1 MMLHRRLLSAV
12 LLAASLGQAVAAP
25 PGRAARTK
33 PLSSPLPDT
42 GQTRIF
48 SDRGQMLAAPG
59 PTEPFYGQDG
69 QFEGRRPAYAVSKDG
84 KVVRDLVTGL
94 MWQRSPELN
103 GDGQLTAADKLT
115 WDAVQKRPAALNA
128 ARFGGYTDWR
138 LPTIKELYS
147 LIDFRGVDPSPMAAA
162 TGGLIPFIDTKAF
175 QFAYGRQEDGDR
187 VIDSQYASS
196 TLYVAK
202 GGFIGMLLFGVNFAD
217 GRIKGY
223 GLTMPGGRQKAFY
236 VQCVRGPRGYGVNLL
251 KPAGKGLVLDQATG
265 LMWEQDDS
273 GKGMAWQEALALAQQ
288 RNRTEHLGYSDWR
301 LPNAKEL
308 QSLVDYSRSPDS
320 TQSAAIS
327 PLFRCTAITNEA
339 GQTDYPF
346 YWTSTTH
353 GEGRGEAAVYVAF
366 GRSLGKMGRW
376 IDIHGAGSQRSDPKS
391 GDPSVFASG
400 RGPQG
405 DAIHILNYVRLVR
418 DAAPGATRLV
428 KPNLTAI
435 PRAAADSGPGMPAM
449 GAPDGNPDMESRMEA
464 SPGGVVILR
473 NGVLYEYSADG
484 LKLLHKA
491 PLDQPKPEGQPR
503 L

>member
-1 MMLHRRLLSAV
+1 MTLNRRLFPAA

-25 PGRAARTK
+25 PKQAARTK

-59 PTEPFYGQDG
+59 PTEAFYGQDG

-103 GDGQLTAADKLT
+103 NDGALTAADKLT
-115 WDAVQKRPAALNA
+115 YEAACKRPAALNA
-128 ARFGGYTDWR
+128 ERHGGYTDWR

-175 QFAYGRQEDGDR
+175 AFAYGRQEDGER

-196 TLYVAK
+196 TLYVAQTNPV
-202 GGFIGMLLFGVNFAD
+202 GRLLFGVNFAD

-223 GLTMPGGRQKAFY
+223 GLTMPGGRTKTFY
-236 VQCVRGPRGYGVNLL
+236 VQCVRGPRGYGINQL
-251 KPAGKGLVLDQATG
+251 KPAGQGLVQDQATG
-265 LMWEQDDS
+265 LMWEQGDS
-273 GKGMAWQEALALAQQ
+273 GKGMTWQQALALAHE
-288 RNRTEHLGYSDWR
+288 RNRSKHLGYSDWR

-308 QSLVDYSRSPDS
+308 QSIVDYGRSPD
-320 TQSAAIS
+320 TTRSAAIS

-353 GEGRGEAAVYVAF
+353 GEGRGDAAVYVAF
-366 GRSLGKMGRW
+366 GRSLGNMGQW

-391 GDPSVFASG
+391 GDPSVFAAG

-418 DAAPGATRLV
+418 DVQPGMT
-428 KPNLTAI
+428 
-435 PRAAADSGPGMPAM
+435 RAAKPSL
-449 GAPDGNPDMESRMEA
+449 AP
-464 SPGGVVILR
+464 
-473 NGVLYEYSADG
+473 
-484 LKLLHKA
+484 
-491 PLDQPKPEGQPR
+491 
-503 L
+503 